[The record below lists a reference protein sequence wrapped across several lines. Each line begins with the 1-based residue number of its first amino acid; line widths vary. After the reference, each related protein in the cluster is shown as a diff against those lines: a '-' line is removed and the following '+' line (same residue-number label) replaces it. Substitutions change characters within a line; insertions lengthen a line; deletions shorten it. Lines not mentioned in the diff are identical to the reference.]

1 MDNDKLTTLAGRDG
15 WAARVPTMRDVA
27 ALAGVSIKTVS
38 RVVNQEP
45 GVAPELVGRVL
56 DAVGLLGYRHNLTAS
71 SLRRADHKTATIG
84 LLLEDI
90 SNPFSSALH
99 RAIEDVARHRG
110 TLVLAGSSDE
120 DPDRQQELLHALVSR
135 RVDGLIA
142 VPASGNQNALLRER
156 RLGRPMVLVDRLA
169 PEADSVVVDNRAG
182 VGQALRHL
190 AAHGHRRIAFLG
202 DLRSIWTAT
211 ERHAGYVEALAA
223 EGIMLN
229 PHLVRMDVHGIDVAE
244 AVVRELLAAA
254 DPPTAL
260 IAGRQLPGP
269 SDSLYLRFAYIPW
282 RGRVPEGADASG
294 GRQHGALACAH
305 GAPRGIRPP
314 RQIRRRVTAVGLAGS
329 RRVCPAHVGCVVARV
344 GARADHWTSLGDL
357 VGFWTLTPRTGV
369 VVRRT
374 VQFKGRRHGRSLR
387 GCACEAVLPAGILQR
402 RPRQDLRSLRTAP
415 T

>member
-56 DAVGLLGYRHNLTAS
+56 DAVDLLGYRHNLSAS

-84 LLLEDI
+84 LLLEDS

-169 PEADSVVVDNRAG
+169 PEADS
-182 VGQALRHL
+182 
-190 AAHGHRRIAFLG
+190 
-202 DLRSIWTAT
+202 
-211 ERHAGYVEALAA
+211 E
-223 EGIMLN
+223 
-229 PHLVRMDVHGIDVAE
+229 VAE

-260 IAGRQLPGP
+260 
-269 SDSLYLRFAYIPW
+269 
-282 RGRVPEGADASG
+282 
-294 GRQHGALACAH
+294 
-305 GAPRGIRPP
+305 
-314 RQIRRRVTAVGLAGS
+314 LAGQNLITIGAIHALQ
-329 RRVCPAHVGCVVARV
+329 RLGLQHRVA
-344 GARADHWTSLGDL
+344 L
-357 VGFWTLTPRTGV
+357 VGFDDFPLADLLNPGVSVIAQDPTGLGQAAAELLFARVDGDRTPPRHV
-369 VVRRT
+369 VVPTRL
-374 VQFKGRRHGRSLR
+374 VPR
-387 GCACEAVLPAGILQR
+387 GSGEIPA
-402 RPRQDLRSLRTAP
+402 P
-415 T
+415 

>member
-1 MDNDKLTTLAGRDG
+1 MGNDKLTTLAGRDG
-15 WAARVPTMRDVA
+15 SAARVPTMRDVA

-190 AAHGHRRIAFLG
+190 VAHGHRRIAFLG

-223 EGIMLN
+223 QGIMLN
-229 PHLVRMDVHGIDVAE
+229 PRLVRMDVHGIDVAE
-244 AVVRELLAAA
+244 AIVRELVAAA

-260 IAGRQLPGP
+260 
-269 SDSLYLRFAYIPW
+269 
-282 RGRVPEGADASG
+282 
-294 GRQHGALACAH
+294 
-305 GAPRGIRPP
+305 
-314 RQIRRRVTAVGLAGS
+314 LAGQNLIAIGAIHALQ
-329 RRVCPAHVGCVVARV
+329 RLGWQHRVA
-344 GARADHWTSLGDL
+344 L
-357 VGFWTLTPRTGV
+357 VGFDDFPLADLLNPGVSVIAQDPTGLGQAAAELLFARVDGDRTPPRHV
-369 VVRRT
+369 VVPTRL
-374 VQFKGRRHGRSLR
+374 VPR
-387 GCACEAVLPAGILQR
+387 GSGEIPA
-402 RPRQDLRSLRTAP
+402 P
-415 T
+415 

>member
-1 MDNDKLTTLAGRDG
+1 
-15 WAARVPTMRDVA
+15 MRDVA

-56 DAVGLLGYRHNLTAS
+56 DAVDLLGYRHNLTAS

-260 IAGRQLPGP
+260 
-269 SDSLYLRFAYIPW
+269 
-282 RGRVPEGADASG
+282 
-294 GRQHGALACAH
+294 
-305 GAPRGIRPP
+305 
-314 RQIRRRVTAVGLAGS
+314 LAGQNLITIGAIHALQ
-329 RRVCPAHVGCVVARV
+329 RLGLQHRVA
-344 GARADHWTSLGDL
+344 L
-357 VGFWTLTPRTGV
+357 VGFDDFPLADLLNPGVSVIAQDPTGLGQAAAELLFARVDGDRTPPRHV
-369 VVRRT
+369 VVPTRL
-374 VQFKGRRHGRSLR
+374 VPR
-387 GCACEAVLPAGILQR
+387 GSGEIPA
-402 RPRQDLRSLRTAP
+402 P
-415 T
+415 

>member
-1 MDNDKLTTLAGRDG
+1 MGNDKLTTLAGQDG
-15 WAARVPTMRDVA
+15 SAARVPTMRDVA

-142 VPASGNQNALLRER
+142 VPARGNQNALLRER

-190 AAHGHRRIAFLG
+190 VAHGHRRIAFLG

-244 AVVRELLAAA
+244 AIVRELVAAA

-260 IAGRQLPGP
+260 
-269 SDSLYLRFAYIPW
+269 
-282 RGRVPEGADASG
+282 
-294 GRQHGALACAH
+294 
-305 GAPRGIRPP
+305 
-314 RQIRRRVTAVGLAGS
+314 LAGQNLITIGAIHALQ
-329 RRVCPAHVGCVVARV
+329 RLGWQHRVA
-344 GARADHWTSLGDL
+344 L
-357 VGFWTLTPRTGV
+357 VGFDDFPLADLLNPAVSVIAQDPTGLGQAAAELLFARVDGDRTPPRHV
-369 VVRRT
+369 VVPTRL
-374 VQFKGRRHGRSLR
+374 VPR
-387 GCACEAVLPAGILQR
+387 GSGEIPA
-402 RPRQDLRSLRTAP
+402 P
-415 T
+415 

>member
-1 MDNDKLTTLAGRDG
+1 MVWQGLLWETTLMTDEQLTTMTLTEGS
-15 WAARVPTMRDVA
+15 ARRAPTMRDVA
-27 ALAGVSIKTVS
+27 SLAGVSLKTVS

-45 GVAPELVGRVL
+45 GVSPELVRRVL
-56 DAVGLLGYRHNLTAS
+56 DAVNLLDYRHNLTAS

-84 LLLEDI
+84 MLLEDS

-99 RAIEDVARHRG
+99 RAVEDVARGRG

-120 DPDRQQELLHALVSR
+120 DPDRQRELLHALVSR

-190 AAHGHRRIAFLG
+190 VAHGHRRIAFLG

-260 IAGRQLPGP
+260 
-269 SDSLYLRFAYIPW
+269 
-282 RGRVPEGADASG
+282 
-294 GRQHGALACAH
+294 
-305 GAPRGIRPP
+305 
-314 RQIRRRVTAVGLAGS
+314 LAGQNLITIGAIHALQ
-329 RRVCPAHVGCVVARV
+329 RLGWQQRVA
-344 GARADHWTSLGDL
+344 L
-357 VGFWTLTPRTGV
+357 VGFDDFPLSDLLNPAVSVIAQDPTGLGQAAAELLFARVDGDRKSDRKSV
-369 VVRRT
+369 V
-374 VQFKGRRHGRSLR
+374 
-387 GCACEAVLPAGILQR
+387 
-402 RPRQDLRSLRTAP
+402 
-415 T
+415 

>member
-1 MDNDKLTTLAGRDG
+1 MGNDQLTTLAGQDG
-15 WAARVPTMRDVA
+15 SAARMPTMRDVA

-169 PEADSVVVDNRAG
+169 PEADSVVADNRAG
-182 VGQALRHL
+182 VGLAVRHL
-190 AAHGHRRIAFLG
+190 AAAHGHQRIAFLG

-223 EGIMLN
+223 QGIMLN
-229 PHLVRMDVHGIDVAE
+229 PRLVHMDVRGVDVAGRI
-244 AVVRELLAAA
+244 VHELLSAA

-260 IAGRQLPGP
+260 LAGQNLITIGAVYALQRLGLQHRVALVGFDDFPLAELLDPGVSVIAQDPTGLGQAAAEL
-269 SDSLYLRFAYIPW
+269 LFARIDGD
-282 RGRVPEGADASG
+282 RA
-294 GRQHGALACAH
+294 
-305 GAPRGIRPP
+305 PP
-314 RQIRRRVTAVGLAGS
+314 RQ
-329 RRVCPAHVGCVVARV
+329 
-344 GARADHWTSLGDL
+344 
-357 VGFWTLTPRTGV
+357 V
-369 VVRRT
+369 VVPTRL
-374 VQFKGRRHGRSLR
+374 VPR
-387 GCACEAVLPAGILQR
+387 GSGEIPA
-402 RPRQDLRSLRTAP
+402 P
-415 T
+415 

>member
-1 MDNDKLTTLAGRDG
+1 MGNDKLTTLAGRDG
-15 WAARVPTMRDVA
+15 SAARVPTMRDVA

-190 AAHGHRRIAFLG
+190 VAHGHRRIAFLG

-244 AVVRELLAAA
+244 AIVRELLAAA

-260 IAGRQLPGP
+260 
-269 SDSLYLRFAYIPW
+269 
-282 RGRVPEGADASG
+282 
-294 GRQHGALACAH
+294 
-305 GAPRGIRPP
+305 
-314 RQIRRRVTAVGLAGS
+314 LAGQNLIAIGAIHALQ
-329 RRVCPAHVGCVVARV
+329 RLGWQHRVA
-344 GARADHWTSLGDL
+344 L
-357 VGFWTLTPRTGV
+357 VGFDDFPLADLLNPGVSVIAQDPTGLGQAAAELLFARVDGDRTPPRHV
-369 VVRRT
+369 VVPTRL
-374 VQFKGRRHGRSLR
+374 VPR
-387 GCACEAVLPAGILQR
+387 GSGEIPA
-402 RPRQDLRSLRTAP
+402 P
-415 T
+415 

>member
-1 MDNDKLTTLAGRDG
+1 
-15 WAARVPTMRDVA
+15 MRDVA

-56 DAVGLLGYRHNLTAS
+56 DAVDLLGYRHNLTAS

-260 IAGRQLPGP
+260 
-269 SDSLYLRFAYIPW
+269 
-282 RGRVPEGADASG
+282 
-294 GRQHGALACAH
+294 
-305 GAPRGIRPP
+305 
-314 RQIRRRVTAVGLAGS
+314 LAGQNLITI
-329 RRVCPAHVGCVVARV
+329 
-344 GARADHWTSLGDL
+344 GAIHALQRLGLQHRAAL
-357 VGFWTLTPRTGV
+357 VGFDDFPLADLLNPGVSVIAQDPTGLGQAAAELLFARVDGDRTPPRHV
-369 VVRRT
+369 VVPTRL
-374 VQFKGRRHGRSLR
+374 VPR
-387 GCACEAVLPAGILQR
+387 GSGEIPA
-402 RPRQDLRSLRTAP
+402 P
-415 T
+415 

>member
-1 MDNDKLTTLAGRDG
+1 MGNDKLTTLAGRDG

-190 AAHGHRRIAFLG
+190 VAHGHRRIAFLG

-260 IAGRQLPGP
+260 
-269 SDSLYLRFAYIPW
+269 
-282 RGRVPEGADASG
+282 
-294 GRQHGALACAH
+294 
-305 GAPRGIRPP
+305 
-314 RQIRRRVTAVGLAGS
+314 LAGQNLITIGAIHALQ
-329 RRVCPAHVGCVVARV
+329 RLGWQHRVA
-344 GARADHWTSLGDL
+344 L
-357 VGFWTLTPRTGV
+357 VGFDDFPLADLLNPAVSVIAQDPTGLGQAAAELLFARVDGDRTPPRHV
-369 VVRRT
+369 VVPTRL
-374 VQFKGRRHGRSLR
+374 VPR
-387 GCACEAVLPAGILQR
+387 GSGEIPA
-402 RPRQDLRSLRTAP
+402 P
-415 T
+415 

>member
-1 MDNDKLTTLAGRDG
+1 MSRDKLTTLAVEDG
-15 WAARVPTMRDVA
+15 STARVPTMRDVA
-27 ALAGVSIKTVS
+27 ALARVSIKTVS

-45 GVAPELVGRVL
+45 GVSPELADRVL

-71 SLRRADHKTATIG
+71 SLRRADQKTATIG

-99 RAIEDVARHRG
+99 RAIEDVARRRG

-120 DPDRQQELLHALVSR
+120 DPDRQQELLYALVSR

-142 VPASGNQNALLRER
+142 MPASGNQSGLLRER
-156 RLGRPMVLVDRLA
+156 RLGRPMVLVDRPA

-182 VGQALRHL
+182 VGLAVRQL

-229 PHLVRMDVHGIDVAE
+229 PRLVRMDVRGVDV
-244 AVVRELLAAA
+244 VGRIVHELLAAA

-260 IAGRQLPGP
+260 LAGQNLITIGAVHALQQLGLQHRVALLGFDDFPLAELLNPGVSVIAQDPTGLGQAAAEL
-269 SDSLYLRFAYIPW
+269 LFARIDGD
-282 RGRVPEGADASG
+282 RA
-294 GRQHGALACAH
+294 
-305 GAPRGIRPP
+305 PP
-314 RQIRRRVTAVGLAGS
+314 RQ
-329 RRVCPAHVGCVVARV
+329 
-344 GARADHWTSLGDL
+344 
-357 VGFWTLTPRTGV
+357 V
-369 VVRRT
+369 VVPTRL
-374 VQFKGRRHGRSLR
+374 VPR
-387 GCACEAVLPAGILQR
+387 GSGEIPA
-402 RPRQDLRSLRTAP
+402 P
-415 T
+415 

>member
-1 MDNDKLTTLAGRDG
+1 MGNDKLTTLAGQDG
-15 WAARVPTMRDVA
+15 SAARVPTMRDVA

-56 DAVGLLGYRHNLTAS
+56 DAV
-71 SLRRADHKTATIG
+71 G

-190 AAHGHRRIAFLG
+190 VAHGHRRIAFLG

-244 AVVRELLAAA
+244 AIVRELVAAA

-260 IAGRQLPGP
+260 
-269 SDSLYLRFAYIPW
+269 
-282 RGRVPEGADASG
+282 
-294 GRQHGALACAH
+294 
-305 GAPRGIRPP
+305 
-314 RQIRRRVTAVGLAGS
+314 LAGQNLITIGAIHALQ
-329 RRVCPAHVGCVVARV
+329 RLGWQHRVA
-344 GARADHWTSLGDL
+344 L
-357 VGFWTLTPRTGV
+357 VGFDDFPLADLLNPAVSVIAQDPTGLGQAAAELLFARVDGDRTPPRHV
-369 VVRRT
+369 VVPTRL
-374 VQFKGRRHGRSLR
+374 VPR
-387 GCACEAVLPAGILQR
+387 GSGEIPA
-402 RPRQDLRSLRTAP
+402 P
-415 T
+415 